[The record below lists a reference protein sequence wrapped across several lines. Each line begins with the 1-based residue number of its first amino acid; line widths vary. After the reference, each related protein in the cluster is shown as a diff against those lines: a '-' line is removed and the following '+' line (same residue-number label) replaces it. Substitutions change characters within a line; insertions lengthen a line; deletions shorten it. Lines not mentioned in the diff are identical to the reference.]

1 MASGVWPFYGK
12 SLDREGDVIRKISSE
27 LLLKRTR
34 PGSTKRACSAECN
47 PKLHHV
53 RRINH
58 RLASF
63 VLARSKKTL
72 CKNVARKART
82 AASVSAP
89 TSHTMKGSDS
99 TTKLWSGS
107 SSPSAS
113 SHDLTTGH
121 FPHQQKSSGMA
132 MSTLNRQSS
141 ETGSTVH
148 LLGATSDTPG
158 PGGGGG
164 GLKLTAGSSL
174 TSADRSNHNGGVGY
188 SSTSCTI
195 PGFNG
200 EPANIAASKSYKCS
214 VINEAGFCFLENV
227 VIDGVQSIQTLDLP
241 RHPILLIKSGA
252 IPNFSKEIYSH
263 LPGVRLLHVYNNT
276 VIRKLLIASSN
287 LSEINVQRN
296 GLLEF
301 DVEPVENRDLKT
313 LTVVHNAIT
322 TVPKNIRYLEGLEK
336 LYLYN
341 NSIEYVDLE
350 LFTNATQLKVLS
362 LYDNRIKTLDS
373 KQGLRFP
380 SLQTLSL
387 SKNKLVYIPY
397 FFEAFPVLNAISLR
411 KNPWN
416 CQWLESAMAH
426 INQKA
431 IQIARKDAT
440 CRDRWVGDI
449 CCYKTVLDFLYY
461 LRQEDARQDRNQLL
475 QMAQQNQELKHLL
488 ERLSES
494 VHKLEERGK

>member
-1 MASGVWPFYGK
+1 MFKSG
-12 SLDREGDVIRKISSE
+12 RI
-27 LLLKRTR
+27 LL
-34 PGSTKRACSAECN
+34 SA
-47 PKLHHV
+47 
-53 RRINH
+53 
-58 RLASF
+58 
-63 VLARSKKTL
+63 
-72 CKNVARKART
+72 
-82 AASVSAP
+82 
-89 TSHTMKGSDS
+89 
-99 TTKLWSGS
+99 
-107 SSPSAS
+107 
-113 SHDLTTGH
+113 
-121 FPHQQKSSGMA
+121 
-132 MSTLNRQSS
+132 
-141 ETGSTVH
+141 
-148 LLGATSDTPG
+148 
-158 PGGGGG
+158 
-164 GLKLTAGSSL
+164 
-174 TSADRSNHNGGVGY
+174 
-188 SSTSCTI
+188 
-195 PGFNG
+195 
-200 EPANIAASKSYKCS
+200 IAACFCIQIAATKSYKCS

-263 LPGVRLLHVYNNT
+263 LPGVRLLHIYNNT
-276 VIRKLLIASSN
+276 VIRKMLIASSN

-301 DVEPVENRDLKT
+301 EVEPVENRDLKT
-313 LTVVHNAIT
+313 LTIVHNAIT

-380 SLQTLSL
+380 ALQTLSL